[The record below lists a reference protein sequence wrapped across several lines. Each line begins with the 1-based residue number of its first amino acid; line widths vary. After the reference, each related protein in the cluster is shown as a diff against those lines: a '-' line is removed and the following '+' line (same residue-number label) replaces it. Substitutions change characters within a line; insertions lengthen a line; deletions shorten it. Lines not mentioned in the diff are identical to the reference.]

1 VNSLFVR
8 TSHLEPLALRI
19 RLSLRLLTERRAAL
33 FISID
38 CLFLFAG
45 VMMGLGGTG
54 SVKEFWAP
62 LFLMPLLVV
71 GVPMLADTV
80 AVERRSGTLDLALTS
95 PGARFY
101 FERRVGAVVAAA
113 VLQGWLAMLLAR
125 ALSRSEPFPLSGPL
139 IQTVSAALFIGAVTF
154 NWAVR
159 VRGAGAVIFATYAT
173 AAAFAP
179 WLFANPIHPPTTM
192 NGPMTAGDII
202 TWTQN
207 NLVLLAA
214 AATFYL
220 YTRQRLANQ
229 EAMIT

>member
-1 VNSLFVR
+1 MRV
-8 TSHLEPLALRI
+8 

-38 CLFLFAG
+38 ALFLFAG
-45 VMMGLGGTG
+45 MMIGLAGTG
-54 SVKEFWAP
+54 SARDFWLP
-62 LFLMPLLVV
+62 FFLMPLLVV
-71 GVPMLADTV
+71 GVPMLADTM

-101 FERRVGAVVAAA
+101 FERRVGAVVAVA
-113 VLQGWLAMLLAR
+113 VPQGWLAMTLVRLTM
-125 ALSRSEPFPLSGPL
+125 RSEPFPLSGPL
-139 IQTVSAALFIGAVTF
+139 AQTVSVALFIGAVAL

-159 VRGAGAVIFATYAT
+159 VRSAGAVIFATYAT

-179 WLFANPIHPPTTM
+179 WLFGNPIHPPTTM
-192 NGPMTAGDII
+192 NGPMSAGDII
-202 TWTQN
+202 AWSQN

-220 YTRQRLANQ
+220 YARQ
-229 EAMIT
+229 

>member
-1 VNSLFVR
+1 VTRLRAWWDSAAVVR
-8 TSHLEPLALRI
+8 V

-33 FISID
+33 FIAVD
-38 CLFLFAG
+38 ALFLFAG
-45 VMMGLGGTG
+45 LMIGLAGTG
-54 SVKEFWAP
+54 SVTEFWLP

-80 AVERRSGTLDLALTS
+80 AVARRSGALDLALTS

-101 FERRVGAVVAAA
+101 FERRVGAVVLLAI
-113 VLQGWLAMLLAR
+113 LQGWLALLIAR
-125 ALSRSEPFPLSGPL
+125 LFNRSEPFPLSGPL
-139 IQTVSAALFIGAVTF
+139 VQVIFVALFIGAVTL

-173 AAAFAP
+173 AAVFAP

-192 NGPMTAGDII
+192 NGPMTVGDII
-202 TWTQN
+202 GWTQN

-220 YTRQRLANQ
+220 YARQRLAHQ
-229 EAMIT
+229 EAIIT

>member
-1 VNSLFVR
+1 MRPLWSVWDSAAAVR
-8 TSHLEPLALRI
+8 V

-33 FISID
+33 FISVD
-38 CLFLFAG
+38 ALFLFAG
-45 VMMGLGGTG
+45 ILIGLGGNG
-54 SVKEFWAP
+54 SVTEFWLP
-62 LFLMPLLVV
+62 LFLMPLLVL

-101 FERRVGAVVAAA
+101 FERRVGAVIALAI
-113 VLQGWLAMLLAR
+113 LQGWLAMILVR
-125 ALSRSEPFPLSGPL
+125 TSMRSEPFPLFGPMV
-139 IQTVSAALFIGAVTF
+139 QTVSVSLFVGAVAL

-173 AAAFAP
+173 AGVFSP

-192 NGPMTAGDII
+192 NGPMSVGDII
-202 TWTQN
+202 EWSQN
-207 NLVLLAA
+207 NLVILAA

-220 YTRQRLANQ
+220 YARQRFSRQ
-229 EAMIT
+229 EVIIT